1 MIEATKLN
9 GKTIYINPHLIE
21 SIEEEA
27 DTRINFIT
35 GKMIIVK
42 ENTQELIDRII
53 KYRRKLGINSQ
64 ED

>member
-9 GKTIYINPHLIE
+9 GKPIYINPHLIE
-21 SIEEEA
+21 SIEEGQ

-42 ENTQELIDRII
+42 EPANEIIDRII